1 MSRQYSTIKGDRVS
15 LPVHTRD
22 FDAQFP
28 VWLAKNGAEVLK
40 PTNPYEVVRYRAMM
54 PGVQRPVINIVYCK
68 DDGRLTWCGGSKG
81 HYHAFLTGSR
91 MFASGGPPD
100 GFVKPDGRPF
110 GKHRFNMHGK
120 MAIGETARKRGAL
133 LARDGDK
140 CFYCGEPMDDDVT
153 LEHLLA
159 KAHGGS
165 NVMAN
170 LVLAHSECNRKAGH
184 LSLVEKLALRA

>member
-1 MSRQYSTIKGDRVS
+1 MS
-15 LPVHTRD
+15 LPTHARD

-28 VWLAKNGAEVLK
+28 VWLAENGAEVLK

-68 DDGRLTWCGGSKG
+68 ADGRLTWCGGSRG
-81 HYHAFLTGSR
+81 HYHAFLLGGR
-91 MFASGGPPD
+91 MLTPGGPPG

-110 GKHRFNMHGK
+110 SKHRASLYGK
-120 MAIGETARKRGAL
+120 MEIGEGKRKRGAL

-140 CFYCGEPMDDDVT
+140 CFYCREPMDELDMT
-153 LEHLLA
+153 IEHLLA

-165 NVMAN
+165 NAMAN
-170 LVLAHSECNRKAGH
+170 LVLAHSECNRKAGK